1 MTNPARREGGQKFPC
16 AALAEALTHL
26 RRPSIQEAIHFKV
39 QHVAD
44 RAALVV
50 AYLDAR
56 FVFDRLDQ
64 VCGGEWSARFDAL
77 PERLIPVRSA
87 DNDGLSLIYVRC
99 RLTIFGVTREDVGEG
114 ENPKAAFSD
123 AIKRAAVHFGVG
135 RALYALRLPWMREGE
150 ADGELRRNRAGKLV
164 LDRRSEAWCRVQ
176 YGRWLRNWG
185 IRQFGEPL
193 DHRAGAQGLGA
204 VADRPEAARLDLRQ
218 IERARRAG
226 GYRQDTVGRLAV
238 ALYQQ
243 PDVDRL
249 TAPQTAD
256 LGQVL
261 EHAGQGGISERTL
274 VRCLDRLERK
284 SATERPLALR
294 AFREYLTRRAS
305 ETKTRGQEAA

>member
-26 RRPSIQEAIHFKV
+26 RRPPTQEAIRFKV

-44 RAALVV
+44 GVALVV

-56 FVFDRLDQ
+56 VVFDRLDQ

-77 PERLIPVRSA
+77 PERLVPQRDLDDDGPSA
-87 DNDGLSLIYVRC
+87 IFVRC
-99 RLTIFGVTREDVGEG
+99 RLTVFGVTREDVGEG
-114 ENPKAAFSD
+114 NDPKAAFSD

-135 RALYALRLPWMREGE
+135 RALYALRLPWLREGE
-150 ADGELRRNRAGKLV
+150 ADGELRRNRAGTLI

-176 YGRWLRNWG
+176 YERWLRSWG
-185 IRQFGEPL
+185 IRRFGEPL
-193 DHRAGAQGLGA
+193 DHRAGAQGSGA
-204 VADRPEAARLDLRQ
+204 AADRSEAARLDLLQ

-238 ALYQQ
+238 ALYQR
-243 PDVDRL
+243 PDINRL
-249 TAPQTAD
+249 TAPQAAD
-256 LGQVL
+256 LGRVL
-261 EHAGQGGISERTL
+261 EHAGRGGISERTL
-274 VRCLDRLERK
+274 VRCLERLNRK

-294 AFREYLTRRAS
+294 AFREYLATRVS
-305 ETKTRGQEAA
+305 VTKARGREAA